1 MAMKTDMTG
10 TDGSA
15 FWEAYKALAD
25 CYKADL
31 AVARGSV
38 RGSSAVAPAQPAQLR
53 PEEEAPEAP
62 KAKLRSL
69 QRDAVDDDI
78 ARLQGHTLQQVLF
91 SRSCDLEKMRG
102 WKCLVFMGGG
112 LLGWQI
118 ARNHHRKEQLGREI
132 MAEYA
137 DGNSVRFIYTAVLQF
152 SGIPTYFNLST

>member
-15 FWEAYKALAD
+15 FWEAYKTLAD

-31 AVARGSV
+31 AVA

-91 SRSCDLEKMRG
+91 SRSCDLGEDERLEMFSFYGERVVG
-102 WKCLVFMGGG
+102 V
-112 LLGWQI
+112 
-118 ARNHHRKEQLGREI
+118 A
-132 MAEYA
+132 
-137 DGNSVRFIYTAVLQF
+137 NSKK
-152 SGIPTYFNLST
+152 SP

>member
-15 FWEAYKALAD
+15 FWEAYKTLAD

-31 AVARGSV
+31 AVA

-91 SRSCDLEKMRG
+91 SRSCDLGEDERLKMFR
-102 WKCLVFMGGG
+102 FYGGRVVG
-112 LLGWQI
+112 V
-118 ARNHHRKEQLGREI
+118 A
-132 MAEYA
+132 
-137 DGNSVRFIYTAVLQF
+137 NSKK
-152 SGIPTYFNLST
+152 SP